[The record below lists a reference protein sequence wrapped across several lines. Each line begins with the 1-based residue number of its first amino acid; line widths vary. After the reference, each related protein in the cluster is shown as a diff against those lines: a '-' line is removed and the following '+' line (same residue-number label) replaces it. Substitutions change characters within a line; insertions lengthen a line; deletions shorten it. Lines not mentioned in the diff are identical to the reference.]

1 MSQIRSFLMDS
12 LAYVL
17 ANRKLGHRITDLSKE
32 MVRLRDTELS
42 MSSIIIS
49 PDDSIGKMRGG
60 HNMPI
65 AREILKESKDPRYIK
80 NPLYSPN
87 NHRKANG
94 HHLFDEIKKPDA
106 VTEQPKSALLRKGTM
121 ITASGIEFELK
132 ENTKVLG
139 SQSEADKVMT
149 AQSENYG
156 QA

>member
-1 MSQIRSFLMDS
+1 MSQIRSFLRDS

-17 ANRKLGHRITDLSKE
+17 VNRKLGYSITYLSDE
-32 MVRLRDTELS
+32 MTRLRDTEFS
-42 MSSIIIS
+42 MGSIIIS

-65 AREILKESKDPRYIK
+65 AREILKDSKDPRYIK
-80 NPLYSPN
+80 NPLYNPD

-106 VTEQPKSALLRKGTM
+106 VTEQPKSALLRKGTV
-121 ITASGIEFELK
+121 IVASGIEFELK

-139 SQSEADKVMT
+139 SQSEADKVM
-149 AQSENYG
+149 ADQNENYE
-156 QA
+156 QP